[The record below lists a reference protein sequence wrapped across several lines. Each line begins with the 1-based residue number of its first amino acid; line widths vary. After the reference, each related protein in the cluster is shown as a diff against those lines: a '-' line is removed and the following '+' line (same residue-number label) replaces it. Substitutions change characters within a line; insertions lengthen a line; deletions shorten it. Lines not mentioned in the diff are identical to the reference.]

1 VVFGKKTDPDG
12 EYIKRYLPQL
22 AKYPAKYIYS
32 PWEAPL
38 SVQKAAGCIIG
49 KIVVFNESSTG
60 ISGSTSTRRGRRH
73 CQCRKPQYASVVTY
87 SICS

>member
-1 VVFGKKTDPDG
+1 VYSPVVFGKKTDPEG

-49 KIVVFNESSTG
+49 KLLVLIVV
-60 ISGSTSTRRGRRH
+60 
-73 CQCRKPQYASVVTY
+73 QYRYLTCLYNVVPP
-87 SICS
+87 

>member
-1 VVFGKKTDPDG
+1 MYSPVVFGKKTDPEG

-38 SVQKAAGCIIG
+38 AVQKAAGCIIG
-49 KIVVFNESSTG
+49 PYRYLPTYHFQDREPHQRLESRFS
-60 ISGSTSTRRGRRH
+60 
-73 CQCRKPQYASVVTY
+73 
-87 SICS
+87 